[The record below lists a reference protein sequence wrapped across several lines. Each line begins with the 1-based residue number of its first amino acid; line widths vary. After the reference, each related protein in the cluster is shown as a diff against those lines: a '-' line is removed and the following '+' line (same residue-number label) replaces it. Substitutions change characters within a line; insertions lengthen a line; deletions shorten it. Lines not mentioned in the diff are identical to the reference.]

1 MTQIKYTKRIGHLFE
16 KMIDRDNLKLAIQ
29 NAARRKRNRAS
40 VRRVLNDIEKYTDK
54 LYEILSSESFNPHQ
68 YAIREIN
75 DGIKKK
81 KRIIAVPRFFPDQC
95 IHHAFVQI
103 FKEVVTHSAYEY
115 SCGCVPGK
123 GTDGARKV
131 ITHWIKTDPA
141 GTSKVAQ
148 LDVKHCYP
156 TLSHAKL
163 QGKLKKRIKDKRFL
177 RLAYKIIAGY
187 QQPMAT
193 GERLVPEIEAV
204 GIPVGLY
211 TSPWFLN
218 FFFQDLDHK
227 ISEKCG
233 LHHYV
238 RYVDDIVLFDT
249 SKRKLHKAVKFI
261 SKELEAVNMRLKH
274 TWQVFRLKFRPLD
287 FLGYRFHT
295 DHVSLRKTI
304 MHRMSRKARII
315 AKKDYISLTN
325 ASGMVSYMGY
335 IKATDSYRF
344 WEKYI
349 RPYVNI
355 KQLKGVISHE
365 NRKQLKT
372 AAAV

>member
-148 LDVKHCYP
+148 LD
-156 TLSHAKL
+156 
-163 QGKLKKRIKDKRFL
+163 LKNWR
-177 RLAYKIIAGY
+177 
-187 QQPMAT
+187 Q
-193 GERLVPEIEAV
+193 
-204 GIPVGLY
+204 
-211 TSPWFLN
+211 
-218 FFFQDLDHK
+218 
-227 ISEKCG
+227 
-233 LHHYV
+233 
-238 RYVDDIVLFDT
+238 
-249 SKRKLHKAVKFI
+249 
-261 SKELEAVNMRLKH
+261 
-274 TWQVFRLKFRPLD
+274 
-287 FLGYRFHT
+287 
-295 DHVSLRKTI
+295 
-304 MHRMSRKARII
+304 
-315 AKKDYISLTN
+315 
-325 ASGMVSYMGY
+325 
-335 IKATDSYRF
+335 
-344 WEKYI
+344 
-349 RPYVNI
+349 
-355 KQLKGVISHE
+355 
-365 NRKQLKT
+365 
-372 AAAV
+372 